1 MSEQCFSTR
10 NWWLRLVNL
19 KKISQ
24 KSKWYPFFGPALIPA
39 HDLTMWHI
47 FRCCTKVNDANQ
59 SDYRRESHV
68 FSRAT
73 TGGNIIKSSRS
84 GSKCTVNTDGSKTS
98 TNSNDDKINLTPCVP
113 IDKWY
118 SLRLVFIGSL
128 WQTSNNGFWLAEERA
143 NQNRFKNCTIMAG
156 ARKGRSNR
164 FYKISFWLG
173 KFKQKIYPAIGTL
186 FSVSFHPVVPILH
199 PLHSD
204 NSTVWYWRNS

>member
-1 MSEQCFSTR
+1 
-10 NWWLRLVNL
+10 
-19 KKISQ
+19 
-24 KSKWYPFFGPALIPA
+24 
-39 HDLTMWHI
+39 MWHI
-47 FRCCTKVNDANQ
+47 FRCCTKVNDADQ

-164 FYKISFWLG
+164 FYKIYFWLG
-173 KFKQKIYPAIGTL
+173 MFKQKNLADDKIQKSFFTRLKWGLFGILKFY
-186 FSVSFHPVVPILH
+186 FSVSFHPVVSILH

-204 NSTVWYWRNS
+204 NSTLWYWRNS